1 MNVYDINKWTGIFGG
16 TFNPVHLGHINIA
29 LKLIQLKKVEQ
40 VIFIPALQPPHKLK
54 DNIAPQKHRLAMLKL
69 AVQGNQNLF
78 ISDHELNR
86 KAVSYTINTASY
98 FAEIFGN
105 NLFLIIG
112 SDSLL
117 ELYTWHK
124 AEELVNRY
132 QFIIY
137 SRPDYD
143 ITNQN
148 ELISYFGKT
157 DTEKLMASIVMDEH
171 YFLSSSKIRQMIQN
185 GKSVSKFLQDSV
197 IDYIEKHRLYNA
209 N

>member
-1 MNVYDINKWTGIFGG
+1 MNVYDINKRTGIFGG
-16 TFNPVHLGHINIA
+16 TFDPVHLGHINIA

-40 VIFIPALQPPHKLK
+40 VIFMPAYLPPHKLTNHITEK
-54 DNIAPQKHRLAMLKL
+54 KHRLSMLKL
-69 AVQGNQNLF
+69 SVQGNQNLF
-78 ISDHELNR
+78 ISEYELNQ

-112 SDSLL
+112 SDSLH
-117 ELYTWHK
+117 ELHTWHK

-157 DTEKLMASIVMDEH
+157 DTEKLMASIVVDEH
-171 YFLSSSKIRQMIQN
+171 YFLSSSEIRQMIQD

-197 IDYIEKHRLYNA
+197 IDYIDKHRLYNA